1 MSVLSSELVLNLTC
15 EHLNALLKPDSYIF
29 LSIMLSQILHDDL
42 YNMVVNVTSQNDTQY
57 LLELAHFKDANDA
70 FKFVAVSTRTI

>member
-1 MSVLSSELVLNLTC
+1 
-15 EHLNALLKPDSYIF
+15 
-29 LSIMLSQILHDDL
+29 MLSQILHDDL

-70 FKFVAVSTRTI
+70 SKFAAVSTRTIYESNCRIVNFFLEHLFSPGK